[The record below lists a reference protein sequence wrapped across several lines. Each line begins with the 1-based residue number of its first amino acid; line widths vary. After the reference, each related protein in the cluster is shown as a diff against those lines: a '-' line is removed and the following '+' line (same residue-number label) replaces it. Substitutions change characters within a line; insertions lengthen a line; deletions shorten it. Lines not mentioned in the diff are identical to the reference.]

1 MWNLL
6 GRVVVLDWV
15 VNKLYRR
22 TDNESR
28 RGGADYSRMRSGLA
42 REMVVA
48 VEARDYVAFRELYLV
63 EHPRDS
69 EGRIIEEYEWRVECM
84 EDI

>member
-1 MWNLL
+1 MWNL
-6 GRVVVLDWV
+6 LDWV
-15 VNKLYRR
+15 VNKLYGRI
-22 TDNESR
+22 DNVSR
-28 RGGADYSRMRSGLA
+28 RGGVEYSRVRSGLA
-42 REMVVA
+42 REMVFA

-63 EHPRDS
+63 EHPGDS